1 MTSPILFQTGGGR
14 PITFDGSSVG
24 LRSGG
29 LVGVMDAG
37 VSMAMIAQSGATSG
51 QVIAWN
57 GTAWAPATSSGG
69 GLTHPQIMARGV
81 IGGPF

>member
-1 MTSPILFQTGGGR
+1 MANSISIETPAGR
-14 PITFDGSSVG
+14 IPTDGTSVG
-24 LRSGG
+24 IN
-29 LVGVMDAG
+29 GVRRFGILDAG
-37 VSMAMIAQSGATSG
+37 VTMGMIAQSGATGG

-69 GLTHPQIMARGV
+69 GLTHPQIMARGI